1 MTQHWR
7 QSMALAA
14 MLVLAA
20 PQLRAQA
27 GTGSVAVRVTS
38 ASDQRPIEAAR
49 VFIVGTNFANQT
61 SAEGR
66 LTFRGVP
73 ASAYTVRVLRV
84 GFGEQTR
91 RVTVTAGNTVT
102 VDVAMNV
109 SAVTLAPVVT
119 TGTGEQQRR
128 VEIGN
133 ATANIDAVSVV
144 EN

>member
-1 MTQHWR
+1 MIQHWR

-27 GTGSVAVRVTS
+27 GTGTVAVRVTS
-38 ASDQRPIEAAR
+38 ASDQRPIESAR
-49 VFIVGTNFANQT
+49 VFLVGTNFANQT

-66 LTFRGVP
+66 VSFRGVA

-84 GFGEQTR
+84 GFAEQTK

-109 SAVTLAPVVT
+109 AAVSLAAVVT
-119 TGTGEQQRR
+119 TATGEQRR

-133 ATANIDAVSVV
+133 ATARWD
-144 EN
+144 